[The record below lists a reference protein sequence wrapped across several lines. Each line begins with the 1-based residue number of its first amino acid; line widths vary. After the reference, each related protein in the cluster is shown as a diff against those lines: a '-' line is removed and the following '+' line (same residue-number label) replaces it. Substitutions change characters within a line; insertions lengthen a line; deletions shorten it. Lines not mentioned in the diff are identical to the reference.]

1 MRRVSGR
8 RAVAEPSSGLPGTS
22 RHRLGATG
30 VALDRED
37 RGFSLTLEDGTGVRA
52 AAALLTAPV
61 PQSLGLLDRGGLLPI
76 SPDAMRVA
84 LEAVSYHPAFV
95 LMLRFASRL
104 ETLPPSGILLLRDG
118 GPVARVFENARDLGP
133 SRLSVYSRGEWAAS
147 RYDAPPGEVA
157 TALKGAA
164 ASALGFEP
172 SAVVEEELK
181 RWRFARAVSVFPDE
195 AALVDLDGAPLI
207 LAGDAFG
214 APGTADSL
222 HPPLT
227 GNTGLE
233 RAFLSGLAAA
243 GRLLGL
249 RA

>member
-1 MRRVSGR
+1 
-8 RAVAEPSSGLPGTS
+8 
-22 RHRLGATG
+22 
-30 VALDRED
+30 
-37 RGFSLTLEDGTGVRA
+37 
-52 AAALLTAPV
+52 
-61 PQSLGLLDRGGLLPI
+61 
-76 SPDAMRVA
+76 
-84 LEAVSYHPAFV
+84 
-95 LMLRFASRL
+95 MLRFAGRL

-118 GPVARVFENARDLGP
+118 GPVARVFENARDGGP
-133 SRLSVYSRGEWAAS
+133 SRLSVYTRGEWAAS

-157 TALKGAA
+157 AALKEAA
-164 ASALGFEP
+164 ASALGFER

-195 AALVDLDGAPLI
+195 AAFVDLDGAPLV

-214 APGTADSL
+214 IPGEPGGGR
-222 HPPLT
+222 PPLA

-249 RA
+249 RG